1 MMFNTI
7 IKIFLD
13 VLLPLLDICT
23 DIQFTIELKMH
34 KDPLFIGSGNI
45 YHMITPVFTWSVG
58 MAYIIFW
65 NYCKYWE
72 TTAQWDTSHTF
83 NFGQCY
89 PCFEIYQINMVNH
102 HIYYSVVFILWP
114 IVVDYFKLLQNQQKR
129 KILKG
134 RN

>member
-45 YHMITPVFTWSVG
+45 YHMIVFTWSVG
-58 MAYIIFW
+58 IAALEYKTEILILLEKIFNLKNIALILHHGLIIYI
-65 NYCKYWE
+65 K
-72 TTAQWDTSHTF
+72 
-83 NFGQCY
+83 
-89 PCFEIYQINMVNH
+89 INLKTIAVNL
-102 HIYYSVVFILWP
+102 SS
-114 IVVDYFKLLQNQQKR
+114 R
-129 KILKG
+129 
-134 RN
+134 